1 MSAYRLWS
9 GGGRAEVSQSR
20 SGLAQEQMVNLVYQ
34 ELTMPGKHRA
44 AAGDTGWWPSYRC
57 RGKLAK
63 SEMGEQTEHGTGD
76 IDAETRKGTG

>member
-1 MSAYRLWS
+1 
-9 GGGRAEVSQSR
+9 
-20 SGLAQEQMVNLVYQ
+20 
-34 ELTMPGKHRA
+34 MPGQHR

-76 IDAETRKGTG
+76 IDAETRKGTGKDDKNKERVMRDDQSRAIMKETGILA